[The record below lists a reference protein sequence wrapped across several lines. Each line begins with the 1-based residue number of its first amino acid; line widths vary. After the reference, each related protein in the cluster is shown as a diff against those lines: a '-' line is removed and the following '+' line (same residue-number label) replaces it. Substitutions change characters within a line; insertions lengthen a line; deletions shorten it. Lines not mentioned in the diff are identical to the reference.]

1 VYIRRMVDN
10 RPNPDSIRER
20 YLNRISQYGH
30 SEDSL
35 GWRKSTAIH
44 RYLAV
49 SRIVNQVHPA
59 NVLDI
64 GTGFG
69 DLLRILRSN
78 DWSGR
83 FVGLDLVQEFVK
95 VAIELAEKDSLAE
108 FRCVD
113 EILEFQNYRTDFA
126 VALGLLNHVSTK
138 NAEFRLEFLE
148 KMLSVSR
155 VGFAVDFLCSSANR
169 KTDDLIYQ
177 DSQLL
182 IDWANQNHL
191 RWRID
196 HSYLRYEFL
205 FVIEKGNS
213 GTEDFSY

>member
-1 VYIRRMVDN
+1 MYIRRMEDN
-10 RPNPDSIRER
+10 RPNTDSIRER
-20 YLNRISQYGH
+20 YLNRISQYGI
-30 SEDSL
+30 SEESL

-49 SRIVNQVHPA
+49 SRVVNQVYPA
-59 NVLDI
+59 HVLDI

-69 DLLRILRSN
+69 DLLRILRLN
-78 DWSGR
+78 DWSGK

-95 VAIELAEKDSLAE
+95 VANELADRDSLAE
-108 FRCVD
+108 FRCVE
-113 EILEFQNYRTDFA
+113 EILDFQNYQADFA
-126 VALGLLNHVSTK
+126 VSLGLLNHVSTK
-138 NAEFRLEFLE
+138 NPEFRLEFLE

-155 VGFAVDFLCSSANR
+155 VGFAVDFLCGSANR
-169 KTDDLIYQ
+169 KTDELVYQ
-177 DSQLL
+177 DSQWL
-182 IDWANQNHL
+182 IDWANRNHL

-213 GTEDFSY
+213 GTEDFLY

>member
-1 VYIRRMVDN
+1 MEDD
-10 RPNPDSIRER
+10 RPSTNSIRER
-20 YLNRISQYGH
+20 YLNRISQYGV
-30 SEDSL
+30 SEESL

-49 SRIVNQVHPA
+49 SRVVNQVHPLH
-59 NVLDI
+59 VLDI

-83 FVGLDLVQEFVK
+83 FVGLDLVQEFLT
-95 VAIELAEKDSLAE
+95 VAADLAKKDSFAE
-108 FRCVD
+108 FRRVD
-113 EILEFQNYRTDFA
+113 DILDFQDFETDFA
-126 VALGLLNHVSTK
+126 VSLGLLNHISTK
-138 NAEFRLEFLE
+138 NSGFRREFLE
-148 KMLSVSR
+148 KMLSISR
-155 VGFAVDFLCSSANR
+155 IGFAIDFLCGSADR
-169 KTDDLIYQ
+169 KNDELVYQ
-177 DSQLL
+177 DSQWL

-191 RWRID
+191 KWKID

-213 GTEDFSY
+213 NSEDFLY

>member
-1 VYIRRMVDN
+1 MYIRRMPDN
-10 RPNPDSIRER
+10 RPNSDSIRER
-20 YLNRISQYGH
+20 YLNRISQYGI
-30 SEDSL
+30 SEESL

-49 SRIVNQVHPA
+49 SRVVNEFYPA
-59 NVLDI
+59 HILDI

-78 DWSGR
+78 NWSGK

-95 VAIELAEKDSLAE
+95 FANELAGKDSLAE
-108 FRCVD
+108 FTCVD
-113 EILEFQNYRTDFA
+113 EILDFQNYQADFA
-126 VALGLLNHVSTK
+126 VSLGLLNHVSTK

-155 VGFAVDFLCSSANR
+155 IGFAVDFLCSSANR
-169 KTDDLIYQ
+169 KTEELVYQ
-177 DSQLL
+177 DSQWL
-182 IDWANQNHL
+182 IDWANKNHL

-205 FVIEKGNS
+205 FVVEKGNP
-213 GTEDFSY
+213 GTEDFLY

>member
-1 VYIRRMVDN
+1 VYIRAMEDD
-10 RPNPDSIRER
+10 RPSTNSIRER
-20 YLNRISQYGH
+20 YLNRISQYGV
-30 SEDSL
+30 SEESL

-49 SRIVNQVHPA
+49 SRVVNQVHPLH
-59 NVLDI
+59 VLDI

-83 FVGLDLVQEFVK
+83 FVGLDLVQEFLT
-95 VAIELAEKDSLAE
+95 VAADLAKKDSFAE
-108 FRCVD
+108 FRRVD
-113 EILEFQNYRTDFA
+113 DILDFQDFETDFA
-126 VALGLLNHVSTK
+126 VSLGLLNHISTK
-138 NAEFRLEFLE
+138 NSGFRREFLE
-148 KMLSVSR
+148 KMLSISR
-155 VGFAVDFLCSSANR
+155 IGFAIDFLCGSADR
-169 KTDDLIYQ
+169 KNDELVYQ
-177 DSQLL
+177 DSQWL

-191 RWRID
+191 KWKID

-213 GTEDFSY
+213 NSEDFLY

>member
-1 VYIRRMVDN
+1 MYIRAMEDD
-10 RPNPDSIRER
+10 RPSTNSIRER
-20 YLNRISQYGH
+20 YLNRISQYGV
-30 SEDSL
+30 SEESL

-49 SRIVNQVHPA
+49 SRVVNQVHPLH
-59 NVLDI
+59 VLDI

-83 FVGLDLVQEFVK
+83 FVGLDLVQEFLT
-95 VAIELAEKDSLAE
+95 VAADLAKKDSFAE
-108 FRCVD
+108 FRRVD
-113 EILEFQNYRTDFA
+113 DILDFQDFETDFA
-126 VALGLLNHVSTK
+126 VSLGLLNHISTK
-138 NAEFRLEFLE
+138 NSGFRREFLE
-148 KMLSVSR
+148 KMLSISR
-155 VGFAVDFLCSSANR
+155 IGFAIDFLCGSADR
-169 KTDDLIYQ
+169 KNDELVYQ
-177 DSQLL
+177 DSQWL

-191 RWRID
+191 KWKID

-213 GTEDFSY
+213 NSEDFLY